1 MQNLS
6 QLIEQE
12 KATLTK
18 RRDELK
24 EELQKI
30 EQELAGVHAYE
41 AAKLGKPAPT
51 PRAPSTGRRS
61 GIRNDVLTVIATSE
75 EGMTR
80 RELLEHF
87 NAVDDKK
94 AAQSISNALANL
106 NKSAQITKSAQGLW
120 IVPTDTTPPTN

>member
-1 MQNLS
+1 MHNLS

-12 KATLTK
+12 KETLTK

-30 EQELAGVHAYE
+30 EQELAGVYAYE
-41 AAKLGKPAPT
+41 AAKLGKPPTT

-61 GIRNDVLTVIATSE
+61 GIRNDVLTVIAASE
-75 EGMTR
+75 AGMTR
-80 RELLEHF
+80 AELLEHF
-87 NAVDDKK
+87 DAKGDKK
-94 AAQSISNALANL
+94 QEQSISNALNNL

-120 IVPTDTTPPTN
+120 IVPT